1 MLVGGEERL
10 SHTAPRVS
18 PLLRCA
24 GPIMKSSFLSRRN
37 ITGPLPRSS
46 LCPPGPVSGTAAVSG
61 AGGLGAGER
70 PTCSGCSLLP
80 SPSPASRPSLLA
92 AHTSIHVFS
101 PFAQVLWEHRE
112 RETHGRLLT
121 AGPRIMAS
129 AGAVWS
135 LLLSHETCATRASPP
150 HPSSH
155 FPCHGGWLKNGGGV
169 VQGSLTLRVWQG
181 PPEPLALITSEDTT
195 DTHRLPLAVFCPS

>member
-18 PLLRCA
+18 PLLRCV
-24 GPIMKSSFLSRRN
+24 GPIMKSSFLSQRN
-37 ITGPLPRSS
+37 ISGPLPRSS

-112 RETHGRLLT
+112 RRMHVCSQLV
-121 AGPRIMAS
+121 PAS
-129 AGAVWS
+129 W
-135 LLLSHETCATRASPP
+135 P
-150 HPSSH
+150 
-155 FPCHGGWLKNGGGV
+155 
-169 VQGSLTLRVWQG
+169 VQGLCGALCFPMKPMPPMPALLIPRPTFPAMEGGSKMKGVLYKG
-181 PPEPLALITSEDTT
+181 P
-195 DTHRLPLAVFCPS
+195 